1 LSDAVEEAIDQ
12 KIERYKKSG
21 TPANTTAA
29 YKMAVDHYR
38 MVWGGLL
45 PASELSIVR
54 YLVCY
59 SNKLAPSTL
68 KLRLAGIAHWHREH
82 GFTDPTKGP
91 DVRLVMKGISREHT
105 KEPRQATPLP
115 FDYLKKMVGTLED
128 NILLARDKDDRA
140 ALLRHLRNRAL
151 LLLGFWRG
159 FRSDELTRV
168 SAETVKVFRGAH
180 LDIFFPHTKNDP
192 TGERSKMRAPALALH
207 CPVEAYLDWIYESEI
222 RTGPVFRK
230 IDRWGNISDQAIF
243 TKSIGPLLNA
253 MAKDAGLE
261 IHLSTHSLRHGFAQW
276 AVNAGWD
283 VHTIMSYVGWS
294 NYKNAAR
301 YVPAKYDFGDLAI
314 SGAFSSSAASFL
326 PANLEEGRTLTAK
339 SELLDSHFVNTKS
352 QD

>member
-1 LSDAVEEAIDQ
+1 
-12 KIERYKKSG
+12 
-21 TPANTTAA
+21 
-29 YKMAVDHYR
+29 
-38 MVWGGLL
+38 
-45 PASELSIVR
+45 
-54 YLVCY
+54 
-59 SNKLAPSTL
+59 
-68 KLRLAGIAHWHREH
+68 
-82 GFTDPTKGP
+82 
-91 DVRLVMKGISREHT
+91 
-105 KEPRQATPLP
+105 
-115 FDYLKKMVGTLED
+115 
-128 NILLARDKDDRA
+128 
-140 ALLRHLRNRAL
+140 
-151 LLLGFWRG
+151 
-159 FRSDELTRV
+159 
-168 SAETVKVFRGAH
+168 
-180 LDIFFPHTKNDP
+180 
-192 TGERSKMRAPALALH
+192 MRAPALALH